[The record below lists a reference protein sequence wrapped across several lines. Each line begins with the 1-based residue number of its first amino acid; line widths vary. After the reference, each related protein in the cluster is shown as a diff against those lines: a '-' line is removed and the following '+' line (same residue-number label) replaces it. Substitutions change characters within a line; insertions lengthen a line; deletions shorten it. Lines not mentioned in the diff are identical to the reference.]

1 MDLELKDKVVIV
13 TGATSGI
20 GLAIA
25 HELIREG
32 AIVVGAARTT
42 PDDNTLPKHMDF
54 MPVDVTDPVASEQL
68 VTYTMER
75 HGRIDG
81 LVNNAAYFDTR
92 PSFGDIDDALWVKT
106 FELNLFSV
114 ARLTR
119 AVIPSIRNV
128 GGSIV
133 HIGSEAARMPDAT
146 MAAYAASKA
155 AVLSLSKSV
164 AAEYGPM
171 GIRSNVVSPGPTR
184 TALFDSPGGFADQLA
199 ERFHTD
205 PNSAVERFI
214 REERRLP
221 TGRIGSP
228 EDVAGVVTYLL
239 SPRASQITGAE
250 WAVDGGALR
259 QI

>member
-1 MDLELKDKVVIV
+1 MELGLKNNVIII

-20 GLAIA
+20 GLATA
-25 HELIREG
+25 RELVTEG
-32 AIVVGAARTT
+32 ATVVGTARTT
-42 PDDNTLPKHMDF
+42 PTTMTLPEQLDF
-54 MPVDVTDPVASEQL
+54 VSTNVADPNASEQL
-68 VTYTMER
+68 VTYTMKK

-81 LVNNAAYFDTR
+81 VVNNAAYFATR
-92 PSFGDIDDALWVKT
+92 PSFSDIDDALWTKT
-106 FELNLFSV
+106 FEVNLFSV

-119 AVIPSIRNV
+119 TVIPFMLNT

-164 AAEYGPM
+164 AAEYGAL

-184 TALFDSPGGFADQLA
+184 TALFDAPGGFADQLA

-205 PNSAVERFI
+205 PDSAVEKFI
-214 REERRLP
+214 REQRRLP
-221 TGRIGSP
+221 TGRIGKP

-239 SPRASQITGAE
+239 SPRARQITGAE
-250 WAVDGGALR
+250 WSVDGGALR